1 MSAIAPPAPRFDDV
15 RKIAVLRAGGLG
27 DVLFALPAMQ
37 ALASAYPDAEVT
49 LLGTRL
55 ARELL
60 EDRPGAPH
68 RVVVLPPVPGVGV
81 DPDTVVDP
89 GEVDRFL
96 EAQRAERYDLA
107 VQVHGG
113 GRYSNPFLLALGARH
128 MIGTRTSDAAPLE
141 RDLEYV
147 YYQHEML
154 RALEVVGLA
163 GARAVA
169 LEPELGVSEDELA
182 RGRAVCGA
190 DAPTVVVHPGA
201 TDPRRRWPT
210 EKFGEIAAL
219 LARRGVRVVL
229 VGEGEDAALAADI
242 VRIASQGLDETGRS
256 LLVDCSAQLTL
267 SELAG
272 VFASCD
278 VVLGNDSGP
287 RHLALAVGA
296 RTVGIFWFGNLIN
309 AGPLGRG
316 RHRALLSWVTACP
329 VCGRDAT
336 QVGWTAPRC
345 EHDVSFVADV
355 AVEEVLAEVL
365 SLLGAAR
372 SGRRSD

>member
-55 ARELL
+55 AKELL

-81 DPDTVVDP
+81 DPDAVVDSA
-89 GEVDRFL
+89 EVARFL

-128 MIGTRTSDAAPLE
+128 TIGTRTSDAAQLE
-141 RDLEYV
+141 RNLEYV

-154 RALEVVGLA
+154 RALEVAGLA
-163 GARAVA
+163 GAPAVA
-169 LEPELGVSEDELA
+169 LEPELAVSEGELA
-182 RGRAVCGA
+182 RGRVVRGA
-190 DAPTVVVHPGA
+190 GAPTVVVHPGA

-242 VRIASQGLDETGRS
+242 IRMAGQDLDDAARR

-329 VCGRDAT
+329 VCGRDST